1 MRAVGFGTAHNWYQ
15 NALPGNAMETK
26 QKGGASRPAA
36 VPVAA
41 DGAGAEGGDRKMDQI
56 RELMFGGMVRDFE
69 RRLKDL
75 ADRLD
80 GEVVGMADDYHKRIA
95 ALEAR
100 LDPQI
105 ERLLAQVRQEAAA
118 RASAIDDI
126 DTRFNQALR
135 TQRGELDA
143 VLQRHEDE
151 SVASETRA
159 RETLSQ
165 FEVRVGQSFQA
176 IRDTLSGTHAQL
188 QGEKVARDD
197 LADLLAEL
205 SLRLRGTQ
213 ESTGNG

>member
-1 MRAVGFGTAHNWYQ
+1 
-15 NALPGNAMETK
+15 METK
-26 QKGGASRPAA
+26 QKAGANKPAA
-36 VPVAA
+36 VQIVV
-41 DGAGAEGGDRKMDQI
+41 DGADTEGGDRKMDQI

-75 ADRLD
+75 TDRLD
-80 GEVVGMADDYHKRIA
+80 GEVARMTDDYHKRIA

-105 ERLLAQVRQEAAA
+105 ERLLAQIRQEAAA
-118 RASAIDDI
+118 RASAIDDV

-135 TQRGELDA
+135 TQRGELNA

-151 SVASETRA
+151 AVASETRA

-165 FEVRVGQSFQA
+165 LEGRVGQSFQA
-176 IRDTLSGTHAQL
+176 IKDNLSATHAQL
-188 QGEKVARDD
+188 QGDKVARDD

-205 SLRLRGTQ
+205 SLRLRGAQ
-213 ESTGNG
+213 ELPGHG

>member
-1 MRAVGFGTAHNWYQ
+1 
-15 NALPGNAMETK
+15 METK
-26 QKGGASRPAA
+26 QKAGANRTAA
-36 VPVAA
+36 VPAVL
-41 DGAGAEGGDRKMDQI
+41 DGAGAEGGDRKMEQI

-80 GEVVGMADDYHKRIA
+80 GEVSRMTDDYHKRIA
-95 ALEAR
+95 AFEAR

-105 ERLLAQVRQEAAA
+105 ERLLALVRQEAAA

-126 DTRFNQALR
+126 DTRFNQVLR
-135 TQRGELDA
+135 TQRGELNA
-143 VLQRHEDE
+143 ILQRHEDE

-213 ESTGNG
+213 EPTGNG